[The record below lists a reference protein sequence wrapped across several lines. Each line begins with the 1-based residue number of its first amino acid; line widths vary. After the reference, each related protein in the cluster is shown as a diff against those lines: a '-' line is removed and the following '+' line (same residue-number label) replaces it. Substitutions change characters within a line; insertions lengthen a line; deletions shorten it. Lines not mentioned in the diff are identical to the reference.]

1 MKSIKKSGKNTLKKK
16 NTGAKYVVGKQHTY
30 TIKAAEHTT
39 PWRSA
44 LSWLYAEPV
53 TVDAMT
59 TPSVQGKTD
68 I

>member
-1 MKSIKKSGKNTLKKK
+1 MKSIKKSGKNTSKKK
-16 NTGAKYVVGKQHTY
+16 NTGAKYVVGKQQTY
-30 TIKAAEHTT
+30 TIKAVGHIT

-44 LSWLYAEPV
+44 LSWLYAAPV

-59 TPSVQGKTD
+59 TPPGQGKTD

>member
-1 MKSIKKSGKNTLKKK
+1 MKSTKKSGKNTLKKK
-16 NTGAKYVVGKQHTY
+16 GTGAKYVVGKQQTY

-44 LSWLYAEPV
+44 LSWLFAEPV
-53 TVDAMT
+53 TVDATT
-59 TPSVQGKTD
+59 TPHGQGKTD

>member
-16 NTGAKYVVGKQHTY
+16 NTGAKYVVGKQRTY

-44 LSWLYAEPV
+44 LSWLYAANV
-53 TVDAMT
+53 TAECMT
-59 TPSVQGKTD
+59 TQSGQGKTD